1 MKIADF
7 ERAIKK
13 LDVDVHIDEISL
25 CKGQVKELYAHTKRR
40 YLKYTG
46 LGTCYSL
53 PSTAH
58 NSTEEYKMSRQIFR
72 LSSHHERVPQLDLPV
87 LNSYFCKNKTQ
98 CGTSKK
104 ISSKN

>member
-25 CKGQVKELYAHTKRR
+25 CKGQVKELY
-40 YLKYTG
+40 
-46 LGTCYSL
+46 
-53 PSTAH
+53 TAH

-72 LSSHHERVPQLDLPV
+72 LSSHHERVPQLDLR
-87 LNSYFCKNKTQ
+87 F
-98 CGTSKK
+98 
-104 ISSKN
+104 

>member
-58 NSTEEYKMSRQIFR
+58 NSTEEYKMSRQMFR
-72 LSSHHERVPQLDLPV
+72 LSSHHERVPQLDLR
-87 LNSYFCKNKTQ
+87 F
-98 CGTSKK
+98 
-104 ISSKN
+104 

>member
-46 LGTCYSL
+46 LRGMDYETVQL
-53 PSTAH
+53 R
-58 NSTEEYKMSRQIFR
+58 EEIAMQIR
-72 LSSHHERVPQLDLPV
+72 A
-87 LNSYFCKNKTQ
+87 LNDMKIMASVYGFDISNEAIKLQEYYIHANEQ
-98 CGTSKK
+98 CR
-104 ISSKN
+104 